1 MNPSAVTLAVSD
13 HAPILS
19 VRDLVV
25 EVSAGERWTRLLD
38 RVSFDVY
45 PHEVLGIVGESGSG
59 KSMAMLAV
67 MGLLPSAVR
76 MAEGQIRLFGED
88 IGGLSFERMR
98 AIRGRRMSMI
108 FQDPMTSLN
117 PVLRIA
123 NQIGEAIAL
132 HQPRMPRAR
141 IRDRIVELLELVGIP
156 NAARRANQF
165 PHEFSGGMRQR
176 AMIAMAI
183 ANDPALLIADE
194 PTTALDVT
202 IQAQVMEVLAHARQR
217 TGAAMILITHDL
229 GLVAESANRVAVMYG
244 GRIVEENTVEALFRN
259 PRHPYTTGL
268 LASLPRIERRRGE
281 LYSIPG
287 QVSDLRNQPSGCTF
301 HPRCGLAGK
310 QKVCMETLPE
320 LITTG
325 GNHRVACHHWQETA
339 AWALRA
345 GHQQSESVALAE
357 APVAVDA
364 PITLKVEDLHKTF
377 KIRRNRGFGS
387 DRLSAVGGVS
397 FELKQGETLGLVGES
412 GCGKSTLG
420 RVILRLH
427 EATRGAIIL
436 NGRDI
441 TGMKP
446 RALRPLRRHMQ
457 VVFQDPYASLDPRLT
472 AGEAIAEPLRING
485 RYRSERVIELLQE
498 VGLGPEA
505 ASKLPSEFSGGQRQR
520 IAIARS
526 LALNP
531 DLLVLDEAVSALD
544 VSVQAQVINLL
555 KKLQQKLGLAYL
567 FISHDL
573 SVVRH
578 VSDHVAVM
586 YLGKIVEMGE
596 GAQIFDVPLHPYTQA
611 LLSAIPHPNPG
622 DGGGRRIILKGDLPN
637 PLKPPSGCAFRT
649 RCFKAQTICAREEP
663 PLAKHAATGHLA
675 ACHFADAQP
684 IDQGKEGGGTIR

>member
-1 MNPSAVTLAVSD
+1 VSD
-13 HAPILS
+13 NAPILS

-38 RVSFDVY
+38 RVSFDVN

-76 MAEGQIRLFGED
+76 MAEGQVRLFGED
-88 IGGLSFERMR
+88 IGGLPFDRMR

-132 HQPRMPRAR
+132 HQPKMPHAR
-141 IRDRIVELLELVGIP
+141 IRGRIVELLELVGIP
-156 NAARRANQF
+156 DAAQRANQF

-202 IQAQVMEVLAHARQR
+202 IQAQVMEVLAHARER

-244 GRIVEENTVEALFRN
+244 GRVVEESTIETLFRN

-268 LASLPRIERRRGE
+268 FASLPRIDRRRGE

-301 HPRCGLAGK
+301 HPRCGLGGRRPI
-310 QKVCMETLPE
+310 CIETLPE

-325 GNHRVACHHWQETA
+325 GNHRVACHLWQETT
-339 AWALRA
+339 AWARRA
-345 GHQQSESVALAE
+345 ADKQGESVAPAE
-357 APVAVDA
+357 APVTVDA

-420 RVILRLH
+420 RVILGLH
-427 EATRGAIIL
+427 EATRGAVIL
-436 NGRDI
+436 KGRDI

-446 RALRPLRRHMQ
+446 RALRLLRRHMQ

-485 RYRSERVIELLQE
+485 MYRPERVIELLQE

-520 IAIARS
+520 IAIARA

-544 VSVQAQVINLL
+544 VSIQAQVINLL

-586 YLGKIVEMGE
+586 YLGKIVEMGGGE
-596 GAQIFDVPLHPYTQA
+596 QIFGAPSHPYTQA

-622 DGGGRRIILKGDLPN
+622 EGGRRRIILKGDLPN

-649 RCFKAQTICAREEP
+649 RCLKAQAICAREEP

-675 ACHFADAQP
+675 ACHFADVQP
-684 IDQGKEGGGTIR
+684 IAHNKEGGATIR